1 MRVKRWTLG
10 QREHQV
16 ATVHKKWENIHTFIV
31 TPNLGFSV
39 TMFNYTYIITT
50 YELAKKEKTCNVR
63 RKKWVN
69 KY

>member
-31 TPNLGFSV
+31 TPNLGISV
-39 TMFNYTYIITT
+39 TMFTTIII
-50 YELAKKEKTCNVR
+50 L
-63 RKKWVN
+63 
-69 KY
+69 

>member
-16 ATVHKKWENIHTFIV
+16 ATVHKNWENIHTFIV

-50 YELAKKEKTCNVR
+50 YELAKK
-63 RKKWVN
+63 KKKKPVTYEERN
-69 KY
+69 E

>member
-50 YELAKKEKTCNVR
+50 YELAKKKKKKKKTCNVR
-63 RKKWVN
+63 RKK
-69 KY
+69 